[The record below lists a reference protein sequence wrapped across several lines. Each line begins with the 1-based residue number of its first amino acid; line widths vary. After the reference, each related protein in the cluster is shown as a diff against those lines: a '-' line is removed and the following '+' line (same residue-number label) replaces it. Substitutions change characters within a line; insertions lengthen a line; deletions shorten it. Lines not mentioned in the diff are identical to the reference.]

1 MIATAVTVPIVVVLA
16 LVFGL
21 VVGGGGG
28 STNPSTAP
36 AALPALTPSAPPS
49 NPAAVRPCT
58 ALIQAVPVTLDGL
71 APRAVHP
78 KPDSLF
84 VLAWGDPPVL
94 LRCGVARPADL
105 RPGSSAQFFQFG
117 TAEGTHAVYFDVT
130 SQGKNQI
137 YTTVD
142 RAVYIQITVPVQYHA
157 DPVTALA
164 PVIAKTLPPV
174 CVGGQQP
181 GLTDTSTLC
190 THRK

>member
-1 MIATAVTVPIVVVLA
+1 VTVPIVVILA

-21 VVGGGGG
+21 GFGGG
-28 STNPSTAP
+28 SGSGRASTAP
-36 AALPALTPSAPPS
+36 GALPALTPSAPPS
-49 NPAAVRPCT
+49 NPAAVKPCT
-58 ALIQAVPVTLDGL
+58 TLLEHLPIHVGTL

-117 TAEGTHAVYFDVT
+117 TAQGAGGVYFDVT
-130 SQGKNQI
+130 SRGSDEV

-142 RAVYIQITVPVQYHA
+142 RAVYIQIIVPSQYHS
-157 DPVTALA
+157 A
-164 PVIAKTLPPV
+164 PVVTLAGAIAKALPPV
-174 CVGGQQP
+174 CVGGQAGHTAP
-181 GLTDTSTLC
+181 SKLC